1 METNHLPASPAPPDD
16 RLRSRYGRGH
26 GKHKHIMDP
35 TSGYPARNGL
45 ISVTVIS
52 DEGLYCDALSTALFV
67 MGPDEAA
74 AFWRSHR
81 DFEMILA
88 TEDAKILITP
98 GLTDRF
104 TQSDDAYTVK
114 ILADTE

>member
-1 METNHLPASPAPPDD
+1 
-16 RLRSRYGRGH
+16 
-26 GKHKHIMDP
+26 
-35 TSGYPARNGL
+35 
-45 ISVTVIS
+45 
-52 DEGLYCDALSTALFV
+52 

-74 AFWRSHR
+74 TFWRSHR

-88 TEDAKILITP
+88 TEDSVMLITP
-98 GLTDRF
+98 GLADRF